1 IAPLEEQIN
10 GVEGMTYMTS
20 SARND
25 GSAQIQIFFTLDTDP
40 NMAAVNVQNRV
51 SAASSSLPAEVTS
64 MGVTTNKKQ
73 NSMVVVVSMYS
84 TNSDHDETFL
94 QNYARINVL
103 PELQRVKGVGDVS
116 VFGSKDFSMRIWL
129 NPDKLN
135 SYKLTPADVQA
146 AIQEQSRELTPGK
159 FGNNSDQVFQY
170 TIQYKGRLSTVAEY
184 ENIIIRVGKNG
195 EILRLKDVARVE
207 FGAFNYD
214 MIASAQGVPGVVM
227 AVYQMKGSNS
237 QEICNEI
244 KARMINLQKSFP
256 SGMQYRY
263 VVDTQDFLDAS
274 IHEVIKTLIEA
285 FILVFIVVFIFLQ
298 HFKSTIIPAISASV
312 AIIGSFLFLSLFGFS
327 INLLTLFAL
336 VLSIGIVVD
345 DAIVVV
351 EAVYAKLEHN
361 PGITPLEATKS
372 AMGEITGAILS
383 ITLVFMA
390 TFLPVTFM
398 SGASGVFYQQ
408 FAITL
413 AVAVFL
419 SAVNALTLSPALC
432 VLLIKPEK
440 HDGKKENLVK
450 RMGTAFNIAFNS
462 MTNKYTSILKR
473 MSNRK
478 WLTVGCFLIIA
489 AISVLLMY
497 KTPTAFVPTEDQG
510 VVFYD
515 VSMPEGTTVERTHT
529 ILMQIDSL
537 LATMPVVDNRV
548 NVAGTSMLTN
558 AFGGSY
564 GIGMVRLINWDKRDT
579 TSLKKILATMNQ
591 KVSHLSKDATILFF
605 VPPTISGYGSS
616 DGIELQLKDQ
626 TGTGDLQNLYRVGQ
640 NFVTDLMKSPEI
652 KYATS

>member
-1 IAPLEEQIN
+1 LEEQIN

-327 INLLTLFAL
+327 INLLTL
-336 VLSIGIVVD
+336 
-345 DAIVVV
+345 
-351 EAVYAKLEHN
+351 
-361 PGITPLEATKS
+361 
-372 AMGEITGAILS
+372 
-383 ITLVFMA
+383 
-390 TFLPVTFM
+390 
-398 SGASGVFYQQ
+398 
-408 FAITL
+408 
-413 AVAVFL
+413 
-419 SAVNALTLSPALC
+419 
-432 VLLIKPEK
+432 
-440 HDGKKENLVK
+440 
-450 RMGTAFNIAFNS
+450 
-462 MTNKYTSILKR
+462 
-473 MSNRK
+473 
-478 WLTVGCFLIIA
+478 
-489 AISVLLMY
+489 
-497 KTPTAFVPTEDQG
+497 
-510 VVFYD
+510 
-515 VSMPEGTTVERTHT
+515 
-529 ILMQIDSL
+529 
-537 LATMPVVDNRV
+537 
-548 NVAGTSMLTN
+548 
-558 AFGGSY
+558 
-564 GIGMVRLINWDKRDT
+564 
-579 TSLKKILATMNQ
+579 
-591 KVSHLSKDATILFF
+591 
-605 VPPTISGYGSS
+605 
-616 DGIELQLKDQ
+616 
-626 TGTGDLQNLYRVGQ
+626 
-640 NFVTDLMKSPEI
+640 
-652 KYATS
+652 